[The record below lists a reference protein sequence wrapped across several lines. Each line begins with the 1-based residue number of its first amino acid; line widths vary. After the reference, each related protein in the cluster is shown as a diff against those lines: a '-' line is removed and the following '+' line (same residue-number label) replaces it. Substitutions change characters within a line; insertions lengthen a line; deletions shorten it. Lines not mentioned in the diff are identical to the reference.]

1 MGNREG
7 WGRLEEIMYAYESV
21 HCSLSV
27 GCLYCCMHKLYFLFH
42 LYSNT
47 SKRVQVTSCMNH
59 TFHVDPFDCLRLRP
73 RPQPQR
79 PVFITIGFHDEHAH
93 RWTVHAPQ
101 TQGHADRPA
110 HCTSRPDLDADA
122 WEAPIARCQCQRRQ
136 RPTKPS
142 RFIHITYK

>member
-47 SKRVQVTSCMNH
+47 SKRVFVCPSHVVHESHFTSIPL
-59 TFHVDPFDCLRLRP
+59 T
-73 RPQPQR
+73 
-79 PVFITIGFHDEHAH
+79 A
-93 RWTVHAPQ
+93 
-101 TQGHADRPA
+101 
-110 HCTSRPDLDADA
+110 
-122 WEAPIARCQCQRRQ
+122 
-136 RPTKPS
+136 
-142 RFIHITYK
+142 